1 MASLHKDPRGR
12 SPFWYCSYKTPDGV
26 WHLRSTKSADR
37 KQAEEICR
45 TMAQAAALGRTRK
58 LTPEAARDVIAR
70 AVADVFLASNDE
82 VLPSTT
88 IRSWCDQWLESKK
101 IEATPSTVARYTG
114 ILQRFYAFLDRK
126 VDRDI
131 ATLTAANI
139 GAFRDRLA
147 KELSRASAN
156 VAIKCLRACLSAA
169 TKQGLLT
176 NNPAALVDKLKMRGA
191 SARRP
196 FTVTELQRV
205 LKIAGDSEW
214 RGMILAGIYTGAR
227 LGDIARLTWRNVNL
241 ESTEVTFTAGKTGKR
256 MVLPM
261 ARPLA
266 DFFEDSTSADDPDAF
281 VFPNAAEAAKRTGT
295 LSNQFYSLLVEAGL
309 AEARSKKNTGKGR
322 NAARPVGELSF
333 HSLRHTAVTF
343 LKAAGVSDALAQ
355 AIAGHESAAVSRI
368 YTHLDTETL
377 RGAIDKLPDVT
388 KSSLPGKSAASRR
401 EP

>member
-1 MASLHKDPRGR
+1 
-12 SPFWYCSYKTPDGV
+12 
-26 WHLRSTKSADR
+26 
-37 KQAEEICR
+37 
-45 TMAQAAALGRTRK
+45 
-58 LTPEAARDVIAR
+58 
-70 AVADVFLASNDE
+70 
-82 VLPSTT
+82 
-88 IRSWCDQWLESKK
+88 
-101 IEATPSTVARYTG
+101 
-114 ILQRFYAFLDRK
+114 
-126 VDRDI
+126 
-131 ATLTAANI
+131 
-139 GAFRDRLA
+139 
-147 KELSRASAN
+147 
-156 VAIKCLRACLSAA
+156 
-169 TKQGLLT
+169 
-176 NNPAALVDKLKMRGA
+176 
-191 SARRP
+191 
-196 FTVTELQRV
+196 
-205 LKIAGDSEW
+205 
-214 RGMILAGIYTGAR
+214 
-227 LGDIARLTWRNVNL
+227 
-241 ESTEVTFTAGKTGKR
+241 